1 MKRNK
6 PMLIFGCLLFLV
18 SAGVFLY
25 PYFHGAYL
33 EQVQS
38 GSVRSFYQYT
48 SQKKEDPEAPIKA
61 EEPTED
67 NTEEPTEAP
76 YPLLREA
83 CLAYNMAL
91 YHDKQSTLA
100 SETALED
107 AGFDLTPYD
116 LESDVFAVLK
126 IESLDIEMPIYLG
139 ANTANLSAGA
149 AVLGQTSL
157 PIGGKN
163 SNCVIAGHRG
173 WQGADYFKH
182 LPEIE
187 IGATVQ
193 ITNLWE
199 TLDYTVTTCKL
210 ILSSDFSDITIH
222 EGEDRLTLFTCEYGA
237 EGVKYRYLVICERT
251 DG

>member
-6 PMLIFGCLLFLV
+6 PLLIFGCLLFIA
-18 SAGVFLY
+18 SAAVFLY
-25 PYFHGAYL
+25 PYFHGALL
-33 EQVQS
+33 EHEQS
-38 GSVRSFYQYT
+38 SSIQSFYQLT
-48 SQKKEDPEAPIKA
+48 SEKKNDPGAPTDATMEDLSEDPAYL
-61 EEPTED
+61 
-67 NTEEPTEAP
+67 P

-83 CLAYNMAL
+83 CLAYNTEL
-91 YHDKQSTLA
+91 YDTKQNTLT
-100 SETALED
+100 SPTALEN
-107 AGFDLTPYD
+107 AGFDLTGYD
-116 LESDVFAVLK
+116 LESNVFAVLK
-126 IESLDIEMPIYLG
+126 IESLNIEMPVYLG
-139 ANTANLSAGA
+139 ANAENLAAGA

-157 PIGGKN
+157 PIGGNN

-173 WQGADYFKH
+173 WKGADYFKH

-187 IGATVQ
+187 IGGAVQ
-193 ITNLWE
+193 IKNLWE

-210 ILSSDFSDITIH
+210 ILSSDFSEITIH

>member
-6 PMLIFGCLLFLV
+6 PLLIFGCLLFIV
-18 SAGVFLY
+18 SAAAFLY
-25 PYFHGAYL
+25 PMIHGAQL
-33 EQVQS
+33 ERVQS
-38 GSVRSFYQYT
+38 SSVQSFYQIT
-48 SQKKEDPEAPIKA
+48 SAQSEASMEDLSG
-61 EEPTED
+61 EPTEL
-67 NTEEPTEAP
+67 P

-83 CLAYNMAL
+83 CLSYNTGL
-91 YHDKQSTLA
+91 YLDQQSSL
-100 SETALED
+100 SSSSALED
-107 AGFDLTPYD
+107 AGFDLSPYD

-126 IESLDIEMPIYLG
+126 IESLGIEMPVYLG
-139 ANTANLSAGA
+139 ANAENLAAGA

-157 PIGGKN
+157 PIGGE
-163 SNCVIAGHRG
+163 STNCVIAGHRG

-187 IGATVQ
+187 VGATVR

-199 TLDYTVTTCKL
+199 TLDYTVTECKL

-237 EGVKYRYLVICERT
+237 EGVKYRYLVICKRT